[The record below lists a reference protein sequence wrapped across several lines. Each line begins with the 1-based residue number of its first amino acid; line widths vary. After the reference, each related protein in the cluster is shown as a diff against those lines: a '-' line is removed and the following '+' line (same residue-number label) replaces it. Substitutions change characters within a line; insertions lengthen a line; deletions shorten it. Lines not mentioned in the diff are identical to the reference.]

1 MIKILHVDDESQL
14 TDLLRLNLE
23 RTGRFT
29 VKTENL
35 SRRALQTAREFQPD
49 VILLDIIMPGLD
61 GGDLAGQFQADPALS
76 SVPVIL
82 VSALVS
88 ANESDGESISINGG
102 HVVVP
107 KPVRISHLI
116 KSIDYVLSS
125 DGAPKP

>member
-1 MIKILHVDDESQL
+1 MTKVLLVDDESQL

-23 RTGRFT
+23 RTGRFS
-29 VKTENL
+29 VRAENI
-35 SRRALQTAREFQPD
+35 SRRALQTAREFGPD

-61 GGDLAGQFQADPALS
+61 GGDLAGKFQADPDLAA
-76 SVPVIL
+76 VPIIL

-88 ANESDGESISINGG
+88 ADDAEGDSIAISGG

-116 KSIDYVLSS
+116 RSIEYVLEQRRAARS
-125 DGAPKP
+125 